1 MNQTPAKSPDWLDGA
16 AIGLSGLCMLHCLA
30 LPFFVGA
37 LPMLMPF
44 TESHLHAQMLIFAIP
59 LSAVAIGIG
68 YARHR
73 DPRVVAAAV
82 AGLGL
87 LVAGATVVHGSY
99 GIVADRLFTV
109 SGSII
114 LAAAHLWNGL
124 LSRRHRCLSV
134 CD

>member
-1 MNQTPAKSPDWLDGA
+1 MNQTPAKSTEWLDGA
-16 AIGLSGLCMLHCLA
+16 AVGLSGLCLLHCLA

-44 TESHLHAQMLIFAIP
+44 SETHLHAQMLFVAVP

-73 DPRVVAAAV
+73 NARVLLAAL
-82 AGLGL
+82 AGMSL
-87 LVAGATVVHGSY
+87 LLAGATVAHGSL
-99 GIVADRLFTV
+99 GLVADRLFTV
-109 SGSII
+109 CGSLV

-124 LSRRHRCLSV
+124 LSRRQRCLTV

>member
-1 MNQTPAKSPDWLDGA
+1 MNQTPAKSTEWLDGA
-16 AIGLSGLCMLHCLA
+16 AVGLSGLCLLHCLA

-44 TESHLHAQMLIFAIP
+44 SESHLHAQMLFVAVP
-59 LSAVAIGIG
+59 LSAIAIGLG

-73 DPRVVAAAV
+73 NTRVLLAAV
-82 AGLGL
+82 AGMSL
-87 LVAGATVVHGSY
+87 LVAGATVAHGSL
-99 GIVADRLFTV
+99 GLVADRLFTV
-109 SGSII
+109 SGSLV

-124 LSRRHRCLSV
+124 LSRRQRCLTV

>member
-1 MNQTPAKSPDWLDGA
+1 MNQTPAKPTDWLDGA
-16 AIGLSGLCMLHCLA
+16 AVGLSGLCLLHCLA

-44 TESHLHAQMLIFAIP
+44 SESHLHAQMLFVAVP
-59 LSAVAIGIG
+59 LSAVAIGLG

-73 DPRVVAAAV
+73 NARVLFAAL
-82 AGLGL
+82 AGMSL
-87 LVAGATVVHGSY
+87 LVVGATVAHGSL
-99 GIVADRLFTV
+99 GLVADRLFTV
-109 SGSII
+109 SGSLV

-124 LSRRHRCLSV
+124 LSRRNRCLTV

>member
-1 MNQTPAKSPDWLDGA
+1 MNQTPAKPTDWLDGA
-16 AIGLSGLCMLHCLA
+16 AVGLSGLCLLHCLA

-44 TESHLHAQMLIFAIP
+44 SESHLHAQMLFVAVP
-59 LSAVAIGIG
+59 LSAVAIGLG

-73 DPRVVAAAV
+73 NARVLFAAL
-82 AGLGL
+82 AGMSL
-87 LVAGATVVHGSY
+87 LVVGATVAHGSL
-99 GIVADRLFTV
+99 GLVADRLFTV
-109 SGSII
+109 SGSLV

-124 LSRRHRCLSV
+124 LSRRHRCLTV

>member
-1 MNQTPAKSPDWLDGA
+1 MNQTTAKSTDWLDGA

-44 TESHLHAQMLIFAIP
+44 TESHLHAQMLYFAVP
-59 LSAVAIGIG
+59 LSVIAVGIG

-73 DPRVVAAAV
+73 NSNVVLAAV
-82 AGLGL
+82 AGMSL
-87 LVAGATVVHGSY
+87 LVLGATVAHGSL
-99 GIVADRLFTV
+99 GIVADRLFTI
-109 SGSII
+109 SGSIV

-134 CD
+134 GD

>member
-1 MNQTPAKSPDWLDGA
+1 MNQTPAKSPDWLDSA

-44 TESHLHAQMLIFAIP
+44 TDSHLHVQMLMFVVP

-73 DPRVVAAAV
+73 NALVVVAAV

-114 LAAAHLWNGL
+114 LGAAHLWNGL

-134 CD
+134 GD